1 MNKKEFVKKL
11 IETYEDFT
19 EKNIQPR
26 TEAYCIALD
35 DDLNFEKI
43 FKYLLQ
49 EYENFKFAPTPAY
62 ILKVTIPK
70 IKADELKE
78 KPYCNEKGE
87 IDISV
92 YNPAM

>member
-1 MNKKEFVKKL
+1 MNRQEFIEKL
-11 IETYEDFT
+11 VITYEDFN
-19 EKNIQPR
+19 EKNLKARQ
-26 TEAYCIALD
+26 EAYCIALED
-35 DDLNFEKI
+35 GLDYEKI
-43 FKYLLQ
+43 FKYLLK
-49 EYENFKFAPTPAY
+49 EHESFKFAPTPAY
-62 ILKVTIPK
+62 ILKVIIPK